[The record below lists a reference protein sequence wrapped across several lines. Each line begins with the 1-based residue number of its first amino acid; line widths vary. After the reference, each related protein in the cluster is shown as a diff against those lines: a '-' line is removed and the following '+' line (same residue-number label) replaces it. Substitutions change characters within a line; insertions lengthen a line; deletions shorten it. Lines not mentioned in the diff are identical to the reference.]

1 MYSSRQASKLVNL
14 PEAQVKAYAP
24 NGVGFQ
30 ELALLRTA
38 ARLISEGLSA
48 SKVERALTAL
58 RKQVGDERPL
68 SSFQLKVES
77 GALVASDG
85 DHAWEPSSGQQR
97 FAFGERPVSEPAP
110 VRQRTQLFP
119 PPRQVPPPSGNTQLR
134 DTIGAIFD
142 GPSDMGAADY
152 WFDIAMSLEDS
163 DPAGAYDAYLRA
175 LACDPEHVEA
185 TINIGRMCSDGG
197 DLKRACSYFRNA
209 VRIDATHPVAHFNLA
224 VSLHDLG
231 DFEGAAA
238 AYRAA
243 LAQDPNFADAHFNLA
258 ALLEQLGDRDQA
270 LLHLKAYEEARRHE

>member
-1 MYSSRQASKLVNL
+1 MYSPRQASKLVNL

-24 NGVGFQ
+24 HGVGFQ
-30 ELALLRTA
+30 ELAVLRTA
-38 ARLISEGLSA
+38 ARLISAGLSA

-58 RKQVGDERPL
+58 RHQLGPTRPL
-68 SSFQLKVES
+68 SSLQLRVES

-85 DHAWEPSSGQQR
+85 DHAWEPVSGQQR
-97 FAFGERPVSEPAP
+97 FAFKKQAIAP
-110 VRQRTQLFP
+110 VQSRMPLFP
-119 PPRQVPPPSGNTQLR
+119 EPHKPGDLPQAQLR

-142 GPSDMGAADY
+142 GPSEMQAADY
-152 WFDIAMSLEDS
+152 WFDIAMSLEES

-197 DLKRACSYFRNA
+197 DLKRACAYFRNA

-231 DFEGAAA
+231 EFDGAAS

-243 LAQDPNFADAHFNLA
+243 LAQDATFADAHFNLA
-258 ALLEQLGDRDQA
+258 ALLEQRGDRDQA
-270 LLHLKAYEEARRHE
+270 LFHLKAYETARRNE